1 MKIQK
6 AHQYMQKR
14 WKEIISPS
22 IFEAR
27 CLGLEQAVVAVEGY
41 NIAVMARYTTLSVAV
56 ESDC

>member
-1 MKIQK
+1 
-6 AHQYMQKR
+6 MQKR